1 MSGKKINLPS
11 GLDAPEADVCML
23 LEGTYPYVP
32 GGVSTWVND
41 LVHAQSHLTF
51 HLVTLLPDD
60 SPREVRYDLPSNV
73 TGMTPIYLNQLRR
86 GSRWVRGV
94 KGLLNELEPH
104 LLNLQRG
111 GGLHD
116 FQSALQILRA
126 NPAELGRRALLNS
139 RGAWELV
146 ERMYTEGME
155 GMSFLDYFWTWR
167 ALLTGLYCCALFDL
181 PKAKVYHAVSTGYA
195 GLIAARAKL
204 ETGRPVILTEHG
216 IYTNERRIEIAMADW
231 LFEGKARGL
240 DLVKP
245 KRDLRDVWIDTF
257 LSYSSACYEASDE
270 IITLYGGNQ
279 VLQLRD
285 GADPKRLKIIPNGID
300 YERYSAVPRT
310 PGDRPPTIAL
320 IGRVVPIKDI
330 KTFIRACAQLREVAP
345 DLRALIMGPTDEDE
359 EYFEEC
365 RTMVRHLTLE
375 KCVTFLGRV
384 KLEDHLGEIDAI
396 VLTSI
401 SEAQP
406 LVILEAGAAGVPTV
420 ATDVGACREMI
431 EGMPSEEPPLGPA
444 GAIVPLSNP
453 AATAAEL
460 ARLLGEE
467 DWHEQCSN
475 AIKARVEQSYNKIG
489 LDATYRGLYERYC
502 NAPTERITPKSTPQ
516 PPGQG
521 PHSPTRRRHGGRKV
535 PGSTQVGSERRRSGT
550 GRAA

>member
-1 MSGKKINLPS
+1 VSNAALDLPS
-11 GLDAPEADVCML
+11 GHDALEADVCL
-23 LEGTYPYVP
+23 ILEGTYPYVP

-51 HLVTLLPDD
+51 HLITLLPDEE
-60 SPREVRYDLPSNV
+60 PRDLRYELPKNV
-73 TGMTPIYLNQLRR
+73 TGVTTIYLNQLRR
-86 GSRWVRGV
+86 GKRWV
-94 KGLLNELEPH
+94 KGTRKLLDDLEPH
-104 LLNLQRG
+104 LLNFQQG

-116 FQSALQILRA
+116 LQQVLQLVQDKSDQ
-126 NPAELGRRALLNS
+126 LGRRALLNS
-139 RGAWELV
+139 RPAWDMV
-146 ERMYTEGME
+146 ERMYTASMR

-167 ALLTGLYCCALFDL
+167 ALMTGLFSCALFDL
-181 PKAKVYHAVSTGYA
+181 PKAKTYHAVSTGYA

-240 DLVKP
+240 ALEKP

-257 LSYSSACYEASDE
+257 VSYSAACYEASDE

-279 VLQLRD
+279 VMQLRD
-285 GADPKRLKIIPNGID
+285 GASPQRLKIIPNGID
-300 YERYSAVPRT
+300 YDRFSKVEPK
-310 PGDRPPTIAL
+310 PGRRPPTVAL

-330 KTFIRACAQLREVAP
+330 KTFIRACAQLREVTP
-345 DLRALIMGPTDEDE
+345 DLRAIVMGPTDEDE

-365 RTMVRHLTLE
+365 KTMVRHLTLE
-375 KCVTFLGRV
+375 KCLEFSGRV
-384 KLEDHLGEIDAI
+384 KLEDYLGEIDAI

-431 EGMPSEEPPLGPA
+431 EGMESEEPPLGPA

-453 AATAAEL
+453 TATAHEL
-460 ARLLGEE
+460 ARLLGDKE
-467 DWHEQCSN
+467 WHDQCST
-475 AIKARVEQSYNKIG
+475 AVKLRVEQSYNKTG
-489 LDATYRGLYERYC
+489 LDATYRAIYAEHC
-502 NAPTERITPKSTPQ
+502 NAPTKQLTPKSKPK
-516 PPGQG
+516 PPTQG
-521 PHSPTRRRHGGRKV
+521 PHSPTRRRHNNRDSQPATPTGN
-535 PGSTQVGSERRRSGT
+535 RRRRPGT